1 MLVVPL
7 CADAEWLSA
16 NKSPQAIPINLL
28 PLILCMIHVSFSSPS
43 EEWQR
48 RAFEV
53 GLLTYGLNTDL
64 LSAPSRP
71 WDSGFLSRI
80 SLPFTVARAVAVLHR
95 SSRSPLTHRDYQRR
109 RCEERSALLQLF
121 PCQTI

>member
-53 GLLTYGLNTDL
+53 GLLTYGLNIDL

-71 WDSGFLSRI
+71 WDSGFVADFVAVHSCEGSGGFAPLFPLTSDASCFQR
-80 SLPFTVARAVAVLHR
+80 TGDARAL
-95 SSRSPLTHRDYQRR
+95 SGSCNLSPVK
-109 RCEERSALLQLF
+109 QL
-121 PCQTI
+121 